1 MLSKRGGSLGC
12 CCLESP
18 QHFLL
23 KRTTFSF
30 MLGPTNYV
38 LGFAPRKLRAGKPH
52 TLPCYTNEET
62 KASDRKH
69 LSQGWR
75 QAAGGL

>member
-1 MLSKRGGSLGC
+1 
-12 CCLESP
+12 
-18 QHFLL
+18 
-23 KRTTFSF
+23 

-38 LGFAPRKLRAGKPH
+38 LGSAPRKLRAGKPH

-75 QAAGGL
+75 QAAGGLETFFTAPFLFPQLSSP